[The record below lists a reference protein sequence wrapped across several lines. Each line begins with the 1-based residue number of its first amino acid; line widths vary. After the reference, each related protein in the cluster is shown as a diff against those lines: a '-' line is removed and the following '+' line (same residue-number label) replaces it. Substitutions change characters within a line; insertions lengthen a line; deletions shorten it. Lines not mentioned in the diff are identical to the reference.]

1 MTTRGANEYSSSSGM
16 CLVGSIT
23 YLLSLSWIFWE
34 TCFSSLAIWSSF
46 SQELP
51 PGSRMLTIKIHSSYK
66 YKDITITKTIMVRHN
81 GQFCS
86 NSVKQLLTNCWKLAG
101 LGVNNRSAKNKN
113 FFILVWHETR
123 KVFYELEK
131 GSWMFSKQTTLHGI
145 DFLETHDSNF
155 ADKLWETCQW
165 RSAHKSLNNY
175 KYAQT
180 RQGHL
185 LPNSEIDQNQ
195 KTTLKANQ

>member
-1 MTTRGANEYSSSSGM
+1 M
-16 CLVGSIT
+16 
-23 YLLSLSWIFWE
+23 
-34 TCFSSLAIWSSF
+34 
-46 SQELP
+46 
-51 PGSRMLTIKIHSSYK
+51 
-66 YKDITITKTIMVRHN
+66 
-81 GQFCS
+81 
-86 NSVKQLLTNCWKLAG
+86 
-101 LGVNNRSAKNKN
+101 
-113 FFILVWHETR
+113 WHETH

-131 GSWMFSKQTTLHGI
+131 GNWMFLKQTTLHGF

-155 ADKLWETCQW
+155 AEKLWEACQW
-165 RSAHKSLNNY
+165 RSAHKSWNNY